1 MKTSQLFMV
10 MVAILMLA
18 IIPAVSRGNVDVM
31 ALWMINGKADGT
43 ISTLTTEVGKAVQSP

>member
-1 MKTSQLFMV
+1 MV

-18 IIPAVSRGNVDVM
+18 IFQQYLAGNVDVM